1 MRFGRMQEFIL
12 IHTLLKIQ
20 GKLPVHWKSPN
31 VFGVDEEAV
40 EFGKKRKKHFLNVLL
55 KSEILMNYY
64 DLELSET
71 PSRVLGQAHFKYD
84 KKYQNALTDLGKC
97 LKGLEKS
104 GLIHY
109 GFTPTQIRLT
119 RKGREVAEDLLKS
132 KEIPDRAEQ
141 GEFITLRRKGGKT
154 AGLPFEKSEKP

>member
-1 MRFGRMQEFIL
+1 MQEFIL
-12 IHTLLKIQ
+12 TRTLLKIQ
-20 GKLPVHWKSPN
+20 GKLPSSWKSPN

-71 PSRVLGQAHFKYD
+71 PSRILGQAHFKYNA
-84 KKYQNALTDLGKC
+84 KYQNALTDLGKC
-97 LKGLEKS
+97 LKGLEKN
-104 GLIHY
+104 GYIHY

-119 RKGREVAEDLLKS
+119 RRGREVAEGFLKS
-132 KEIPDRAEQ
+132 KGI
-141 GEFITLRRKGGKT
+141 LRRSEQEELISFRKKKEKT
-154 AGLPFEKSEKP
+154 AGSLFEKGEKI

>member
-20 GKLPVHWKSPN
+20 GKLPSLWKSPN

-97 LKGLEKS
+97 LKGLEKN

-119 RKGREVAEDLLKS
+119 RRGREVAEELLKS

-141 GEFITLRRKGGKT
+141 RELITLRRKGGKT
-154 AGLPFEKSEKP
+154 AGLPFEKSEKT